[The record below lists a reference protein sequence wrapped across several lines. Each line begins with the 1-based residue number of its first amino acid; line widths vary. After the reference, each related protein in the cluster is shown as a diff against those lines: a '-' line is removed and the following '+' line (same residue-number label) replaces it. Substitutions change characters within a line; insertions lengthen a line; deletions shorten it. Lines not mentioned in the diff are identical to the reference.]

1 MQIYGLEFFVVCHHP
16 YKSFD
21 HKLCD
26 SGDIMF
32 LIRHMT
38 SREHRFKGLCEF
50 TGETPLT
57 ESHHIAIFG
66 GHWCSAGGDKKHLNV
81 I

>member
-21 HKLCD
+21 HKLCV

-50 TGETPLT
+50 TGETPSQRVTTLPFLV
-57 ESHHIAIFG
+57 AIG
-66 GHWCSAGGDKKHLNV
+66 VVQVEIRS